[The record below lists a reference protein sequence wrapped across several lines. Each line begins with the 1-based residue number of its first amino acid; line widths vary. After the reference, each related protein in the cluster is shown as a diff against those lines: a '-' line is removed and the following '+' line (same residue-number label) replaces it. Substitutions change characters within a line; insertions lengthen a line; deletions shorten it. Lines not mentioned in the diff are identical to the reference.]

1 MLLDVSRYEA
11 DRTER
16 LERRR
21 VAASFQEPD
30 RVPVCFGIGGSYYC
44 WLFGYRIH
52 EYYAEP
58 ELQPEVQLQ
67 GIEWEYEA
75 LRADSSTRTSIA
87 YDVGPLGE
95 AIVFGAPVARPED
108 TSPRIEHI
116 VHDARDIEALSIP
129 DPATNPR
136 LKDYLRSCQRFN
148 ETARKMGATL
158 GLNDKP
164 SVGIHP
170 PLSCAC
176 ALMSPTTVYEMMYTE
191 PELLRRF
198 LDTCWDAHCIYSDY
212 FDDLYGRPRKRG
224 GVGLCDD
231 NISQIS
237 GEMFRTF
244 EMPYYLALRE
254 RHEAASFYLHTDGPN
269 DQHFRTLADEVG
281 ITSMDIGGY
290 SSLEAAVR
298 DMKGKAHI
306 HGGLRCWDFYASGK
320 MTPETRLKVIEA
332 IRLAG
337 PGGGFEL
344 AIGGE
349 CYVGVSAE
357 GICDLVRFVKQ
368 WGAYP
373 IDIPDDA
380 E

>member
-11 DRTER
+11 DRKER
-16 LERRR
+16 FERRR

-44 WLFGYRIH
+44 WLFDCRIH
-52 EYYAEP
+52 EYYADP
-58 ELQPEVQLQ
+58 ELQPEVQLR
-67 GIEWEYEA
+67 GIEWEYEV
-75 LRADSSTRTSIA
+75 LRADSSTRTSLGYEA
-87 YDVGPLGE
+87 GPVGE
-95 AIVFGAPVARPED
+95 AIVFGAPVAWPED

-116 VHDARDIEALSIP
+116 VHDARDIEALTIP

-136 LKDYLRSCQRFN
+136 LKDYFRNAERFN
-148 ETARKMGATL
+148 QTARKMGVKLA
-158 GLNDKP
+158 LNDKP
-164 SVGIHP
+164 AIGIHP

-176 ALMSPTTVYEMMYTE
+176 ALMSPTKVYEMMYTE
-191 PELLRRF
+191 PELLRRL
-198 LDTCWDAHCIYSDY
+198 LDKCWEAHCVYSDY
-212 FDDLYGRPRKRG
+212 FDALYGRPRKRG
-224 GVGLCDD
+224 GVGVCDD

-237 GEMFRTF
+237 AEMFRRF
-244 EMPYYLALRE
+244 EMPYYLELRE
-254 RHEAASFYLHTDGPN
+254 RHEATSFHVHTDGPN
-269 DQHFRTLADEVG
+269 DQHFKALADEVK
-281 ITSMDIGGY
+281 ITAMDIGGY

-298 DMKGKAHI
+298 DMKGKVYI
-306 HGGLRCWDFYASGK
+306 HGGLRCWDFYAPGP
-320 MTPETRLKVIEA
+320 MTPETRRKVIEA
-332 IRLAG
+332 IRLAA

-373 IDIPDDA
+373 IDVPDDA
-380 E
+380 G